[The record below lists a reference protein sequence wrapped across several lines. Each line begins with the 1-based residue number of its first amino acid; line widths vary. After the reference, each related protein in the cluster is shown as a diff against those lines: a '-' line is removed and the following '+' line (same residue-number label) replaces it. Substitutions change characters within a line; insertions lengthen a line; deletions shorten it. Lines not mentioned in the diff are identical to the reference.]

1 MDWFEKRMKEL
12 GYKGCRNCVH
22 KIEKLR
28 TCEWGKNGG
37 DGHLHLFCPRWELV
51 ANNEN
56 TELK

>member
-12 GYKGCRNCVH
+12 NYKGFRNCVH

-37 DGHLHLFCPRWELV
+37 DGHLHLFCPRWERK
-51 ANNEN
+51 NE
-56 TELK
+56 LQ